1 MLRNSL
7 ALAVYAASITFGVKA
22 GILAWTKVETRYFK

>member
-22 GILAWTKVETRYFK
+22 GTLAWTKVETKFMK